1 MATTDDARV
10 EEERLHQLDWQ
21 AIERSDEFQELV
33 AARRRFVIPA
43 TIFFLAWYLGFIL
56 LCGYAEDFMAE
67 SVYQGLTVGYVLAL
81 TQFLMVFVLG
91 LMYLRRAEKTYDPLA
106 DAVARSV
113 GEHADDRLAR
123 RERATAAGATTTP
136 EAPR

>member
-1 MATTDDARV
+1 MATTDDDRV

-33 AARRRFVIPA
+33 RSRRRFVVPA
-43 TIFFLAWYLGFIL
+43 TIFFLSWYLGFIL

-67 SVYQGLTVGYVLAL
+67 SVYEGLTVGYVLAL
-81 TQFLMVFVLG
+81 TQFVMVAVLG
-91 LMYLRRAEKTYDPLA
+91 LMYLKRAEKTYDPLA

-113 GEHADDRLAR
+113 GEHADDREAR
-123 RERATAAGATTTP
+123 YQAAHPATPAG